1 MSNNFVAV
9 RSIEELVKVESGARP
24 TSEKRSTPADV
35 TCENLEKICWRGV
48 AVQLEANTTVENR
61 IELPPR
67 FDSRDTKISHE
78 VVTETVAESVI
89 SDSSQW
95 DENVHVIAAIS
106 SRCPTCLTPT

>member
-48 AVQLEANTTVENR
+48 AVQLEANDRREPHR
-61 IELPPR
+61 
-67 FDSRDTKISHE
+67 
-78 VVTETVAESVI
+78 
-89 SDSSQW
+89 
-95 DENVHVIAAIS
+95 IAAEV
-106 SRCPTCLTPT
+106 RLEGHKNLP